1 LPSELTARP
10 SRPVAVATAVYWLMR
25 LSGEGRKSGGDLVD
39 VGADVGGGGA
49 GVAAPVGVP
58 CVGMGHGVAEV
69 AFHPG
74 QGGVAQPVGADLLDG
89 YPRQVL
95 ADALP

>member
-39 VGADVGGGGA
+39 VGADVGGGSA
-49 GVAAPVGVP
+49 GSLRPSVCPA
-58 CVGMGHGVAEV
+58 
-69 AFHPG
+69 
-74 QGGVAQPVGADLLDG
+74 
-89 YPRQVL
+89 
-95 ADALP
+95 